1 MECSPAAGLP
11 ALIATYVASHVLTV
25 LAAIASLV
33 MLFRV
38 FDSPRTPQ
46 STLAWLLAIVF
57 LPFVAI
63 PLYLLLGSRK
73 FPRHAKRPGRETAW
87 SADPSS
93 DGKPATGLARL
104 SLASGL
110 APARGGHAF
119 ELLTTGETAYAR
131 LMDLIRN
138 AERSIDLTMFILGD
152 DATGGTVVDALAESA
167 ARGVRVRLILDAVGS
182 RRSLRRATRLLG
194 TAGAQVRAFMPLRHS
209 PVRGRT
215 NLRSHR
221 KLGVFD
227 GEHVFAGGMNLA
239 DEYMGPTARPAS
251 APRWRDL
258 AAMASGPSAAD
269 ALALFES
276 DWRFCRG
283 PGRVVDDPSCA
294 DRAVPRGDAVVQV
307 VASGPDMPTD
317 TLYDLFL
324 TEIFDARERIAIA
337 TPYYVPDAPLQH
349 ALVLSARRGVKTE
362 ILVPSRSNHGVADVA
377 RRQLLRELRAA
388 GAVVHYY
395 GLGMVHAKAMVID
408 DAFAYVGSPNFDM
421 RSLFLNYESALCL
434 YSRDA
439 IGQVRAFLDG
449 LIAESVSDSPPYR
462 QDWVIEQVARLLAP
476 EL

>member
-1 MECSPAAGLP
+1 MECWRPAGLR

-73 FPRHAKRPGRETAW
+73 FPRHAKRPGHEAAR
-87 SADPSS
+87 SADLPT
-93 DGKPATGLARL
+93 DDKPTTRLARL

-110 APARGGHAF
+110 APARAGHAF

-138 AERSIDLTMFILGD
+138 AGRSIDLTMFILGD
-152 DATGGTVVDALAESA
+152 DATGRAVVDALAESA

-182 RRSLRRATRLLG
+182 RRSLRRATRLLSA
-194 TAGAQVRAFMPLRHS
+194 AGAHVRAFMPLRHS

-251 APRWRDL
+251 APRWRDV
-258 AAMASGPSAAD
+258 AAVATGPAAAD
-269 ALALFES
+269 AAALFES
-276 DWRFCRG
+276 DWRFCGG
-283 PGRVVDDPSCA
+283 PGRAVDEPSFA
-294 DRAVPRGDAVVQV
+294 DRAVARGDAVVQV

-317 TLYDLFL
+317 TFYDLLL

-349 ALVLSARRGVKTE
+349 ALVLSARRGVRTE
-362 ILVPSRSNHGVADVA
+362 ILVPSRSNHGVADIA

-434 YSRDA
+434 YSSDA
-439 IGQVRAFLDG
+439 IGQVRRYIDDLVS
-449 LIAESVSDSPPYR
+449 ESESDSPPYR
-462 QDWVIEQVARLLAP
+462 QHWVIEQVARLLAP